1 MKRRHRLLSV
11 LVVLL
16 LGIGCMPLSASAAS
30 LPYIKVSTYQNNAQ
44 AKQVLQLINK
54 ERSKRGLGKLK
65 LDKQL
70 TDAAVKRA
78 AEVSIYVPRT
88 SPHKR
93 PNGKIAKT
101 VFKRVNNECCAEGY
115 ASPKGVVHGW
125 ITSKT
130 HRKLILDKKAKSIG
144 IGCITTD
151 GADTFWTLELSY
163 SKAKKK
169 LSSSKKVHSYKKV
182 YAKKKLLKKSYFSLR
197 PKSSYSYYEDEG
209 PTMIPGQKETLRVYY
224 SSSYNYNY
232 NSLLAASDF
241 KWSSSN
247 TSVAVVS
254 KKGVV
259 TAKADGYVKITAK
272 MKRSPHHKIT
282 IWIDV
287 VKEGDL
293 EDDF

>member
-16 LGIGCMPLSASAAS
+16 LGIGCMPLSVSAAS
-30 LPYIKVSTYQNNAQ
+30 LPYVKVSTYQNNAQ
-44 AKQVLQLINK
+44 AKQVLKLINK
-54 ERSKRGLGKLK
+54 ERSKRGLRKLK

-70 TDAAVKRA
+70 TNAAVKRA
-78 AEVSIYVPRT
+78 AEIAIYVPRT

-115 ASPKGVVHGW
+115 ASPKGAVRGW

-130 HRKLILDKKAKSIG
+130 HRRLILDKKAKSIG
-144 IGCITTD
+144 IGCVTTD

-182 YAKKKLLKKSYFSLR
+182 YAKKKFLKRGYFRIR
-197 PKSSYSYYEDEG
+197 PKTSSAYYEDEG
-209 PTMIPGQKETLRVYY
+209 PTMMPGQKEKLRVYY
-224 SSSYNYNY
+224 SSSYNDNF
-232 NSLLAASDF
+232 NSLIAASDF
-241 KWSSSN
+241 RWSSSN
-247 TSVAVVS
+247 KAVAVVDQ
-254 KKGVV
+254 KGVV

-272 MKRSPHHKIT
+272 MKRSPYHKIT
-282 IWIDV
+282 LWIDV
-287 VKEGDL
+287 VNEGDY